1 MSNASQKRTNRAPF
15 FDELMS
21 RQPASTIGWLATTPH
36 SAPLDPA
43 KPMMM
48 LAACDGCGSSKKS
61 PSSATFRISS
71 CMS

>member
-1 MSNASQKRTNRAPF
+1 MSNASQKRTKRAPF

-21 RQPASTIGWLATTPH
+21 STPASTIGWLATTPTVRP
-36 SAPLDPA
+36 SIRQ

-48 LAACDGCGSSKKS
+48 LAACAGWSSKKS

>member
-1 MSNASQKRTNRAPF
+1 MSNASQKRTKRAPF
-15 FDELMS
+15 LRCYVEHAGEHHRLVGDDAD
-21 RQPASTIGWLATTPH
+21 RAA
-36 SAPLDPA
+36 LDPE

-48 LAACDGCGSSKKS
+48 FAACAGWSSKKS